1 MRICGGTAC
10 GAPAGAPHFWQK
22 LLPGGRPAP
31 QPVQNPTACGAPAG
45 APHAWQNLLPGG
57 RPAPQPVQ
65 NPIRQPSILPG
76 KETVNDDT
84 WAFAVNGSTCVGVE
98 FGCKINGCAIFGCW
112 EAERTELASS

>member
-22 LLPGGRPAP
+22 L
-31 QPVQNPTACGAPAG
+31 V
-45 APHAWQNLLPGG
+45 PGG

-84 WAFAVNGSTCVGVE
+84 WAPVQLIYA
-98 FGCKINGCAIFGCW
+98 
-112 EAERTELASS
+112 

>member
-10 GAPAGAPHFWQK
+10 GAPAGAPHPWQN
-22 LLPGGRPAP
+22 LLHGGRPAP

-65 NPIRQPSILPG
+65 NTIRQPSILPG

-84 WAFAVNGSTCVGVE
+84 WAPVQLIYADSTLRV
-98 FGCKINGCAIFGCW
+98 
-112 EAERTELASS
+112 R